1 MSEKTPISDSF
12 KSRMS
17 DFGFVVKKHKGSSES
32 QKDGELP
39 KQQESLRLP

>member
-1 MSEKTPISDSF
+1 MNEKKPVSDSF

-17 DFGFVVKKHKGSSES
+17 DFGFDVKKPEGSPKS

-39 KQQESLRLP
+39 KQQSLQSP